1 MTLDKSK
8 SIVLFVV
15 LAVAYCCPM
24 LAQGPIPL
32 RVPPPVVEDEDEQES
47 AEEPSKPT
55 ETNKQSIED
64 RASPYAAAG
73 WCTIRKS
80 GENGASALS
89 SDGDSGDGSD
99 DGGDGYCDM
108 GVGFAIY
115 GWKNFYLVGVVGS
128 KSAGPGIAYKI
139 PTPEGAPVLAVALGL
154 LFRYDSEGGIGR
166 NLRPG
171 LGMTLTFDREGD

>member
-1 MTLDKSK
+1 MLTKHSGLL
-8 SIVLFVV
+8 VFTVVV
-15 LAVAYCCPM
+15 LTYCPT
-24 LAQGPIPL
+24 LAAQGPIPL
-32 RVPPPVVEDEDEQES
+32 RIPPPVVEREDEQEPVEES
-47 AEEPSKPT
+47 AKPT

-73 WCTIRKS
+73 WCSIRKS

-89 SDGDSGDGSD
+89 SDGDGGDGSD

-108 GVGFAIY
+108 GIGFAIY

-139 PTPEGAPVLAVALGL
+139 PTPEGAPVLAVAIGL

-171 LGMTLTFDREGD
+171 LGITLTFDREGD